1 MMFRC
6 TEKMFETA
14 VRSKMRFPYKG
25 QISAEDLWVLNVN
38 ALDDVFKSLN
48 AKVKASQEESLLQT
62 RSKESEELA
71 IQIEIVK
78 YIVSVK
84 LAEAQARE
92 EAKENAAKRQHI
104 LSILADKQEDA
115 LRGKSVKE
123 LQQMLESMN

>member
-1 MMFRC
+1 MT

-25 QISAEDLWVLNVN
+25 QLSVEDLWDLNVN

-48 AKVKASQEESLLQT
+48 VKVKATQEESLLQT
-62 RSKESEELA
+62 RSKESEELS

-84 LAEAQARE
+84 LAEAKARE
-92 EAKENAAKRQHI
+92 EAKEAAAKKQHI
-104 LSILADKQEDA
+104 LSILADKQEDD
-115 LRGKSVKE
+115 LRGKSIEE
-123 LQQMLESMN
+123 LQQMLASME

>member
-1 MMFRC
+1 MT

-25 QISAEDLWVLNVN
+25 QISAEDLWDLNVN
-38 ALDDVFKSLN
+38 ALDEVFKSLN

-115 LRGKSVKE
+115 LRGKSVEE

>member
-1 MMFRC
+1 MT

-25 QISAEDLWVLNVN
+25 QISAEDLWDLNVN

-115 LRGKSVKE
+115 LRGKSVEE
-123 LQQMLESMN
+123 LQQMLKSMN